1 MLIDQTC
8 QNVQLNDLYRQKSVI
23 KVKIILTKKARQKLL
38 EIETREVLRT
48 DRKSYMGS
56 HSMA

>member
-38 EIETREVLRT
+38 EIKTREVLRT

>member
-1 MLIDQTC
+1 MLIGQTC